1 MQNEFHPRDE
11 EILSFLDGELLAPRS
26 AEVQAHLAACWNC
39 RVRLA
44 ELEQTITEFTRGYHE
59 SLNPQL
65 PAVAGSRA
73 LLKARLVEM
82 APASKAG
89 LWDRLLQYGGA
100 PRVAYAGLAAAMT
113 VLALAQFLTR
123 RTGNAQP
130 PAAYSLAAVIDPA
143 AIPDRRLTPG
153 ATRKVS
159 VADVCRDRHEE
170 VVRVLPEAV
179 QQKIYREYGIANP
192 RASEYEIDFLI
203 APGLGGTD
211 DVHNLWPQPNKT
223 VLWNAH
229 VKDELEEQLH
239 QMVCNGQLDLST
251 AQQDIANDWVVAYQ
265 KYFHTDKPL
274 PPVLTR
280 LLVGKDRDT

>member
-26 AEVQAHLAACWNC
+26 AEVQAHLGACWNC
-39 RVRLA
+39 RVRIA

-59 SLNPQL
+59 SFNPQL

-73 LLKARLVEM
+73 LLKARLAEM
-82 APASKAG
+82 APASKPR

-100 PRVAYAGLAAAMT
+100 PRMAYVALAAALM
-113 VLALAQFLTR
+113 VLTSGQFLTHR
-123 RTGNAQP
+123 HGNAQP
-130 PAAYSLAAVIDPA
+130 PAAYSLAAAIDPA

-159 VADVCRDRHEE
+159 VADVCRERHEE
-170 VVRVLPEAV
+170 VVRVLPEAE
-179 QQKIYREYGIANP
+179 QQKIYHEYGIANP

-211 DVHNLWPQPNKT
+211 DVHNLWPEPNKT

-239 QMVCNGQLDLST
+239 QMVCNGKLDLAT